1 MSRRLLDRVRVAGGN
16 IRVITPRPRTTRG
29 SPFGSGVEWLAL
41 EERFTFY
48 GGGISFI
55 GLRHRLQR
63 QQWPIR
69 PHL

>member
-1 MSRRLLDRVRVAGGN
+1 
-16 IRVITPRPRTTRG
+16 
-29 SPFGSGVEWLAL
+29 VEWLAL

-55 GLRHRLQR
+55 GSRITVQR

-69 PHL
+69 PRR